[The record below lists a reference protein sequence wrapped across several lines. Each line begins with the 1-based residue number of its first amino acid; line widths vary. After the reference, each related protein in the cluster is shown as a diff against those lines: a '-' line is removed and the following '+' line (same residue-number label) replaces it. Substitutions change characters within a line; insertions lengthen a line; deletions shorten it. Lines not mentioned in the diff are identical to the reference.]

1 MSEKPVIEFQGVSKR
16 FAFSKETPQSI
27 LEMLIS
33 IFSRPRKR
41 ERHEPL
47 WAVRDVDFAVLPG
60 QSFGIVGRNGSG
72 KSTILKMISRILRP
86 TTGRV
91 VVYGR
96 VSALLELG
104 AGFHQD
110 LTGREN
116 VFLNASLMGLSEE
129 ETVARFDDILEF
141 SELGEFIDMPVKYY
155 SSGMYM
161 RLGFSVAINMDP
173 DILVIDEILAV
184 GDQPFQTKC
193 LDAIMSLKRR
203 GVTIVFVSHNIQ
215 VMRSLCTHLLWVDKG
230 QVRALGD
237 VDTVSN
243 QYIAY
248 SAEIEG
254 GQMAV
259 SSYDRRGSGDIEIT
273 NVQFLNAEELP
284 QQQFLPGDPM
294 TIEIAYNSHFPA
306 KNPEFGIAIFRH
318 DGTHI
323 YGPNTRA
330 DGVDLGIIEG
340 RGKVRYEIASL
351 PLAPGRYT
359 VSAAIHQGDSPLCY
373 DFHEEA
379 YVFKILTGERA
390 VSAGIVVLPAS
401 WEQHAL
407 DSQPVLE
414 PPH

>member
-1 MSEKPVIEFQGVSKR
+1 MSDKPVIQFQDVSKR
-16 FAFSKETPQSI
+16 FTFSKEAPQSI
-27 LEMLIS
+27 LEMMIS
-33 IFSRPRKR
+33 VFSRPRRR
-41 ERHEPL
+41 EASEPL

-86 TTGRV
+86 SAGRV
-91 VVYGR
+91 VVNGR

-116 VFLNASLMGLSEE
+116 VFLNASLMGLSED
-129 ETVARFDDILEF
+129 ETVARFDDILAF
-141 SELGEFIDMPVKYY
+141 SELGEFIDMPVKFY

-193 LDAIMSLKRR
+193 LDAIMSLKRK

-215 VMRSLCTHLLWVDKG
+215 IMRSLCTHLLWIDKG

-237 VDTVSN
+237 VETVSN
-243 QYIAY
+243 QYMAY
-248 SAEIEG
+248 SSEIEG
-254 GQMAV
+254 GQIAV
-259 SSYDRRGSGDIEIT
+259 PSYDRRGSGDIVIT
-273 NVQFLNAEELP
+273 AVRFLNAEETP
-284 QQQFLPGDPM
+284 QQQFSPGDRM
-294 TIEIAYNSHFPA
+294 TIEIAYLSHIA
-306 KNPEFGIAIFRH
+306 ADNPEFGIAIFRH

-330 DGVDLGIIEG
+330 DGVDLGILEG
-340 RGKVRYEIASL
+340 PGIIRYEIASL

-379 YVFKILTGERA
+379 YLFKIQTGDRP
-390 VSAGIVVLPAS
+390 VSAGVVVLPAR
-401 WEQHAL
+401 WQQREI
-407 DSQPVLE
+407 DSQLA
-414 PPH
+414 